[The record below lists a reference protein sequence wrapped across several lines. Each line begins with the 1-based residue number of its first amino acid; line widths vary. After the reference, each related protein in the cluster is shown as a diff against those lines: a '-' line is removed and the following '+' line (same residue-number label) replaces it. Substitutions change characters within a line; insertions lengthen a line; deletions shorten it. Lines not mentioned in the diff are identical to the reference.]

1 MSLAT
6 LRAVRTWRAAL
17 AASLLAFAI
26 SMPLGVLSGDLLR
39 FVPRDGLFAVMLAWD
54 LLSLAV
60 VEGCKLAAL
69 WWILRRDIESW
80 PALGLA
86 YGVLA
91 SGWSLLRWG
100 LDWLQFPGF
109 VTASP
114 MMALH
119 LATPILFHGLL
130 GLLAAGLARAP
141 GRLWWGWAGA
151 SLAGLV
157 LMNWRSWLML
167 TVPLPES
174 LLLLVDLGPP
184 LGVVLFGLAV
194 WWVRRHGPRH
204 LVVLGFGVIAALLLV
219 LGLLHQIVPVGGVQ
233 RADPAAAMVVA
244 LGLCA
249 LAAMV
254 ARQTMLPWM
263 RRTEG

>member
-26 SMPLGVLSGDLLR
+26 SMPLGVLLDDLLR
-39 FVPRDGLFAVMLAWD
+39 FVSRDGLFAVMLAWD

-91 SGWSLLRWG
+91 WGWSLLRWG

-119 LATPILFHGLL
+119 LATPILFHFLL
-130 GLLAAGLARAP
+130 GLLAVGLARAP
-141 GRLWWGWAGA
+141 GRVWWGWAGA

-157 LMNWRSWLML
+157 LMSWRFWLMQ

-174 LLLLVDLGPP
+174 LLLLVDIGPP
-184 LGVVLFGLAV
+184 LSLILFGLAV
-194 WWVRRHGPRH
+194 WRVRRHGPRH

-219 LGLLHQIVPVGGVQ
+219 LGLLYQIVPVAGFR
-233 RADPAAAMVVA
+233 RADPAAALVVA
-244 LGLCA
+244 LGLCF

-254 ARQTMLPWM
+254 AQQTILRWM
-263 RRTEG
+263 RRPGE